1 MTVSGRL
8 RIGAI
13 ASVHTGALPHAMR
26 LIRDRHP
33 ALEVAVFPNDV
44 VVADGDGA
52 VVIPAALLDEVAVAA
67 VEQERLE
74 AWIMK
79 EVEKGV
85 PLPGLYPPNDEA
97 KARYEAWK
105 KTRR

>member
-1 MTVSGRL
+1 M
-8 RIGAI
+8 
-13 ASVHTGALPHAMR
+13 
-26 LIRDRHP
+26 
-33 ALEVAVFPNDV
+33 FPNDV

-85 PLPGLYPPNDEA
+85 PLPGLYPPNAET
-97 KARYEAWK
+97 KARYEAETK
-105 KTRR
+105 A